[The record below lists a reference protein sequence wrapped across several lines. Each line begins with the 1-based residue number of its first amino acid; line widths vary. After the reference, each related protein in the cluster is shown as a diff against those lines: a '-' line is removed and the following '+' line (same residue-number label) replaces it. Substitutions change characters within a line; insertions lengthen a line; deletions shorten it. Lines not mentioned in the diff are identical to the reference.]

1 LRPNDN
7 DSTDPRRDDSDPAP
21 DSDTADEAAEEA
33 AMDQWYEQK
42 TALLIEHL
50 GPEYEMVM
58 HAIIPFAVGGGLDLY
73 YYTEGIPGTVIA
85 TKELSEL
92 PGEGSRNEVYHSY
105 ELAMA
110 TRHPLDLEQA
120 DDPTTPLGQ
129 AHTNMNA
136 ILNLIALYSAEAS
149 LNPHETCEFPAE
161 MEDVG
166 GKCLVFDGL
175 TPFDFD
181 EPRDFGILWVIE
193 VFRSEMNFAR
203 QEGTPALLERLRL
216 AGHYPYS
223 DMDREPVA

>member
-1 LRPNDN
+1 MSPNDS
-7 DSTDPRRDDSDPAP
+7 DSTDPRRDDIAP
-21 DSDTADEAAEEA
+21 SADSDDAAEEA
-33 AMDQWYEQK
+33 AMEQWYEEK
-42 TALLIEHL
+42 SALLVEHL

-58 HAIIPFAVGGGLDLY
+58 HAVIPFALGGGLDLY
-73 YYTEGIPGTVIA
+73 YYTEGLPGTVIA
-85 TKELSEL
+85 TKELSEV

-110 TRHPLDLEQA
+110 TRHPLNLEQA
-120 DDPTTPLGQ
+120 NDPETPFGRVH
-129 AHTNMNA
+129 ANMNA
-136 ILNLIALYSAEAS
+136 ILNLIALYSSEAS

-181 EPRDFGILWVIE
+181 QPQDFGILLIIE

-223 DMDREPVA
+223 DMDRDPVA